1 MKIRDC
7 KILTSAL
14 LSLISWGGLGWGLS
28 SCSSRDSADVAA
40 HVAKQYYDGL
50 LRGKY
55 EEFVDGTYR
64 PEKIPDSY
72 RDQLIVNMKMFMNQQ
87 QREHRGIK
95 ETRIVNAELSE
106 NEREANVF
114 LVLCY
119 GDSTMEEI
127 SVPMVESD
135 GNWYLR

>member
-1 MKIRDC
+1 MKRNC
-7 KILTSAL
+7 YKILTAVL
-14 LSLISWGGLGWGLS
+14 FFLPLWGGWG
-28 SCSSRDSADVAA
+28 CSSHSSADVAA

-50 LRGKY
+50 LKGKY
-55 EEFVDGTYR
+55 EAFVDGTYR

-72 RDQLIVNMKMFMNQQ
+72 REQLVVNMKMFMNQQ

-106 NEREANVF
+106 NEREASVF
-114 LVLCY
+114 LVFCY

-127 SVPMVESD
+127 CVPMVESD
-135 GNWYLR
+135 GVWYLR